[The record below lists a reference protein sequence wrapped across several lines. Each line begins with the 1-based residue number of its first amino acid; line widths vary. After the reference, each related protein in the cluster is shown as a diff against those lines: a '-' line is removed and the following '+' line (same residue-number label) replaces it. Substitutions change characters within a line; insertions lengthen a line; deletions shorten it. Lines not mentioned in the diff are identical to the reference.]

1 MLAALD
7 GARRLVTAADHA
19 AQTLGLAP
27 GLPLAQA
34 QARVPDLHIEAADPV
49 ADLAALERLGLW
61 AVRRYCPLVAVDPPD
76 GLLLDIAGAAHLMG
90 SEQVLA
96 EDLVQRSRASGLSAR
111 VAIADTIGAA
121 HGLARFMGWPVTIV
135 PPGGTRA
142 AVAPLPIAALRL
154 DAALVDRLRRLGFD
168 TIAEL
173 EATPR
178 APLALRFGALVGRR
192 LDQAHGRLAEPFE
205 PLTDPILIDARRAF
219 AEPIAAA
226 ETITRY
232 IGKLVTALVERLE
245 AAGLGARR
253 LDLVIHRVDGGLQ
266 AIRVGTAA
274 PARDVRR
281 LTRLLV
287 DKIETIDPGFGI
299 ELMSLTASLTEPLG
313 AQQVGT
319 LGEPPVTDIA
329 GLVDALGNRFGPDK
343 LYRAVAV
350 QSDLPERAV
359 RHVSALAPPSGETWP
374 QRWPRPSRLFAKPE
388 PVETLALLPDQPP
401 VQFTWRGVRRRV
413 KRADGPERVFG
424 EWWRR
429 DAERAAVRD
438 YFMVEDEA
446 GERFWLFRSGDGE
459 DPATGDL
466 TWYLHGI
473 FG

>member
-19 AQTLGLAP
+19 AQALGLIP

-34 QARVPDLHIEAADPV
+34 QARVPDLHIEPADPA

-61 AVRRYCPLVAVDPPD
+61 ALWRYCPLVAVDPPD
-76 GLLLDIAGAAHLMG
+76 GLLLDITGAAHLMG

-96 EDLVQRSRASGLSAR
+96 DDLVQRSRASGLSAR

-121 HGLARFMGWPVTIV
+121 HGLARFLNRPVTIA
-135 PPGGTRA
+135 PPGETRA

-205 PLTDPILIDARRAF
+205 PLIDPILIDTRRAF

-226 ETITRY
+226 ETIVRY
-232 IGKLVTALVERLE
+232 IGKLVTTLVEKLE
-245 AAGLGARR
+245 AAGHGARR

-287 DKIETIDPGFGI
+287 DKVETIDPGFGI

-313 AQQVGT
+313 ARQVGT
-319 LGEPPVTDIA
+319 LGEPPVKDIT
-329 GLVDALGNRFGPDK
+329 GLIDALGNRFGADK

-359 RHVSALAPPSGETWP
+359 QQVSPLAPPSGQTWP

-466 TWYLHGI
+466 GWYLHGI